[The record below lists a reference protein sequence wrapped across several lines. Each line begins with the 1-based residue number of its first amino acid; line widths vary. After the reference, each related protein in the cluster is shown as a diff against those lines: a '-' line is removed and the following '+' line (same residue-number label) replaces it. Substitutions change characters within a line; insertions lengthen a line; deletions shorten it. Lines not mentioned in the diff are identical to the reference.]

1 VSNTTKLRREDGQ
14 ATVEFAIVI
23 PLLLLLV
30 VGIFEFGKAFNYWI
44 DLNHLS
50 NEGARWTAVD
60 KVPPYEGNGNVGN
73 PTPQRIDIKNYL
85 LSQINTGEL
94 QDKVKQLQ
102 GAPAGTDDPNLCNID
117 VKVDIPQ
124 GQQAQIGDPV
134 SVSIQAPGYDIASLG
149 EFSLGSVT
157 LGSKSTMR
165 LEQVP
170 TWAQVPDPCAT

>member
-1 VSNTTKLRREDGQ
+1 MVRRPYTARREDGQ

-50 NEGARWTAVD
+50 NEGARWAAVD
-60 KVPPYEGNGNVGN
+60 KVPPYDGKPGNAN
-73 PTPQRIDIKNYL
+73 PGCSDIEDYL
-85 LSQINTGEL
+85 LSQMNTGDL
-94 QDKVKQLQ
+94 KSKVT
-102 GAPAGTDDPNLCNID
+102 AANITIN
-117 VKVDIPQ
+117 VDSPSGQPQ
-124 GQQAQIGDPV
+124 VGDPV
-134 SVSIQAPGYDIASLG
+134 TVSIKAPGYKIASLG
-149 EFSLGSVT
+149 EAINLGTVT

-170 TWAQVPDPCAT
+170 NWSQC

>member
-1 VSNTTKLRREDGQ
+1 MVRRAHTARREDGQ

-50 NEGARWTAVD
+50 NEGARWAAVD
-60 KVPPYEGNGNVGN
+60 RLPGN
-73 PTPQRIDIKNYL
+73 PSPKCPDFKTFLRNQM
-85 LSQINTGEL
+85 NTGDL
-94 QDKVKQLQ
+94 QSKVLPSDIVVQVTGSGPG
-102 GAPAGTDDPNLCNID
+102 GAP
-117 VKVDIPQ
+117 
-124 GQQAQIGDPV
+124 QIDPV
-134 SVSIQAPGYDIASLG
+134 SVSIKAPGYKIASLG
-149 EFSLGSVT
+149 ENINLGTVT

-170 TWAQVPDPCAT
+170 SWTTSSDPC